1 MLENFIFENH
11 LGQRFEG
18 LENGVYLNYNDLRD
32 YAWSYDTIN
41 SKISRFFRPITSRKI
56 PLVVKCAS
64 DDEATQ
70 VKNRLLELAETDIEA
85 KLPGRIYV
93 GEFYTTGFI
102 TASKKNDYLISKQLC
117 RIELTLT
124 SDDPAWYMEKTYVFP
139 KDGFDS
145 NPGEDEP
152 DDNEPGGIIPEG
164 TLDIVANGY
173 YDVAAYANVM
183 VKIPVGIVPEG
194 TLDIVEN
201 GHYDVSTCANVTVKI
216 PVATAK
222 VEDNI
227 LFVEMDVTANVKDN
241 ILVVE

>member
-1 MLENFIFENH
+1 MLEKFIFENH

-18 LENGVYLNYNDLRD
+18 LANGVYLNYNDLRD

-93 GEFYTTGFI
+93 GEFYTNGYI
-102 TASKKNDYLISKQLC
+102 TASKKSEYLITKQLC
-117 RIELTLT
+117 KIELTLT
-124 SDDPAWYMEKTYVFP
+124 SDDPAWYREQTYVFP

-152 DDNEPGGIIPEG
+152 DDNKPGGIIPEG
-164 TLDIVANGY
+164 TLNIVANGY
-173 YDVAAYANVM
+173 YDVSAYASVM
-183 VKIPVGIVPEG
+183 VNIPDTTYP
-194 TLDIVEN
+194 N
-201 GHYDVSTCANVTVKI
+201 GDEVRY
-216 PVATAK
+216 
-222 VEDNI
+222 
-227 LFVEMDVTANVKDN
+227 
-241 ILVVE
+241 